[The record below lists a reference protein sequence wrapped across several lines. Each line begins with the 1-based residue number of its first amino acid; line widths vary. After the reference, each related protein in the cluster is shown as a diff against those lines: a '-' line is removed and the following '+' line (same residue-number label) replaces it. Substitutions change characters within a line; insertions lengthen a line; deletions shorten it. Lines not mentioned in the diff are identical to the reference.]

1 MRALFN
7 RPALRVSFTVHPAVK
22 IAFTLVF
29 LLTCSLAQAWAA
41 QEDPERTRAFQ
52 LYEDAKY
59 AEALPVFEKLAEKYP
74 EDRDLIKTYG
84 FLVLGQN
91 TYVKDPAA
99 RKEARRRGR
108 ELLARAQQLGANDA
122 LLKSMLEAVP
132 PDGGDDA
139 KFSTQKEAEDAMRE
153 GEAAFAKKEF
163 PKALEMYQLALLFD
177 PKLYEA
183 ALFTGD
189 VYYATAELKKAGEW
203 FARAAAIDPERE
215 TAFRYW
221 GDALMKQGRLTEAG
235 DKFIEAY
242 LVEPYGR
249 MTRVA
254 FLDWGK
260 RANINLNHPQIDI
273 PANIAPGSDGNITIN
288 LGALNKDD
296 KGGAGAAWIT
306 YSLIRASWQQ
316 KEFAKQ
322 YPNEKEYRHS
332 LKEEAAALRNA
343 LKVYEEQ
350 KKTQPKA
357 TDASLQLFGKLE
369 REGFLESFI
378 LLALPDA
385 GIVQDYVEYRRTNLD
400 PLRRYVKQYVLT
412 GGAGQ

>member
-1 MRALFN
+1 
-7 RPALRVSFTVHPAVK
+7 
-22 IAFTLVF
+22 
-29 LLTCSLAQAWAA
+29 
-41 QEDPERTRAFQ
+41 
-52 LYEDAKY
+52 
-59 AEALPVFEKLAEKYP
+59 
-74 EDRDLIKTYG
+74 
-84 FLVLGQN
+84 
-91 TYVKDPAA
+91 
-99 RKEARRRGR
+99 
-108 ELLARAQQLGANDA
+108 
-122 LLKSMLEAVP
+122 
-132 PDGGDDA
+132 
-139 KFSTQKEAEDAMRE
+139 
-153 GEAAFAKKEF
+153 
-163 PKALEMYQLALLFD
+163 
-177 PKLYEA
+177 
-183 ALFTGD
+183 
-189 VYYATAELKKAGEW
+189 
-203 FARAAAIDPERE
+203 
-215 TAFRYW
+215 
-221 GDALMKQGRLTEAG
+221 
-235 DKFIEAY
+235 
-242 LVEPYGR
+242 